1 MFANGSTCG
10 SYPRL
15 VAFVSADAHQY
26 AHVRG
31 NYVALIRMYVS
42 SCDFRKALCTRLYPA
57 LACPS
62 AVSSP
67 SVCCQQLFVYI
78 CPDTKICQRV
88 DQRHEQQEHE
98 LMYIQK

>member
-15 VAFVSADAHQY
+15 VAFVSADTHQY

-67 SVCCQQLFVYI
+67 SVCCQQ
-78 CPDTKICQRV
+78 
-88 DQRHEQQEHE
+88 
-98 LMYIQK
+98 